1 LALARISFT
10 SIVHSGDL
18 ATQSAADETYK
29 ASKAAA
35 VKKVLTD

>member
-10 SIVHSGDL
+10 FIVHSGDI
-18 ATQSAADETYK
+18 ATQSTADETYK

-35 VKKVLTD
+35 MKKALPD